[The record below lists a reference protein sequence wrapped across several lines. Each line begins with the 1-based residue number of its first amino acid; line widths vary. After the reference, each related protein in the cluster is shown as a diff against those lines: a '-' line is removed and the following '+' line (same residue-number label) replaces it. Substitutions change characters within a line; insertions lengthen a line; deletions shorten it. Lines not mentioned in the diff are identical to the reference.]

1 MKKQM
6 LPLNEMPT
14 SVEDSIKI
22 LFSIKKKKC
31 MSWFLMIQP
40 NTHMPQSAHLLIFIY
55 DAKPRLDSKCL
66 SAIYKALVKLQEM

>member
-1 MKKQM
+1 
-6 LPLNEMPT
+6 
-14 SVEDSIKI
+14 
-22 LFSIKKKKC
+22 

-66 SAIYKALVKLQEM
+66 SAIYKALVKLQQM